1 MAAPTPRPRSRVL
14 LLCEDP
20 VLVQLLRGLLRALP
34 EPWPEAVVPERI
46 PDDIPLAA
54 AGCSLCL
61 LEPGAGG
68 VTVPRLLSR
77 LRAAAPGLRV
87 AGVLGESSRHGDRAE
102 VMQWLRDGMSDL
114 LVARELSAN
123 TLATLLG
130 HAAPALV
137 AALPQATAINPLAAP
152 AAAQGSWRI
161 ALVEQRASFDADTLE
176 RLGFGPGDIGNTI
189 GDWKSLLHHSDLD
202 VLVSAVQS
210 ALDGNTAA
218 ALEYRLRRRTGGW
231 VEVRSTGITVE
242 ADTHGAPVAVTG
254 RFTDCVAATD
264 AWQPQSPLDTAPA
277 RASATEQPA
286 TSPAASQSPATSK
299 SPAAEPAAPLD
310 TAAASVP
317 LAADHS
323 PPEPPHETTALANHA
338 QTAMLRCS
346 PDAGGVFRVLW
357 RNASAA
363 GDTATAEATSS
374 RASDVLPAC
383 DNFRLEDALTRVHG
397 TGIPEQH
404 DALLLERADPPAWRR
419 FQLCRLPDGDVLLE
433 VQDISELVRSQS
445 ARRSQDE
452 LTGAIVR
459 SLPVTTLLVD
469 ERGMIEYCISASGG
483 VLAEATPG
491 IDGRPLAALLG
502 VRAGDDCLH
511 QVTRTL
517 NTSRPGLV
525 TLELDTPGEHHWIEC
540 RSTLLRGR
548 PGTAPRVVLA
558 LIDVSTRVQES
569 REARA
574 SSSQFRAALR
584 SLPVPLYLKDV
595 EGRYAALNG
604 AFERLLGVEEGMLL
618 GKTDVEVFP
627 DELATELHDN
637 ERRLQ
642 SSEQGFTELRT
653 VGVGAARARRWC
665 FEFPVRA
672 SDGSQQGWG
681 GLWLSS
687 GDLPAD
693 SGAPVVATPEPESL
707 RARRQKDLDSATA
720 SVINR
725 VEDAL
730 TDSGDYADVLRQLEQ
745 LVETTMQAQAL
756 IHQVAGHGE
765 AASARPLV
773 ALAPL
778 AQEIMELERILLP
791 ASAHFQNE
799 VEQGLPPAQCEPVA
813 FHQILLR
820 GIRHARRALGAEG
833 TLCIRLRRASGVR
846 RACIACRDGFEGAF
860 VELVIEDSDTQLDDD
875 ALAFLTTP
883 GAQRPSGG
891 GIDDLAEVLAL
902 SHIQGGHLQVHR
914 LVPGGISLHVF
925 FRAGDATGLEGPGA
939 RGRSTVMPFPL
950 GRSQI
955 RGTPAD

>member
-1 MAAPTPRPRSRVL
+1 MATPTSRPRSRVL

-54 AGCSLCL
+54 PGCSLCL

-68 VTVPRLLSR
+68 MAAQRLLAR
-77 LRAAAPGLRV
+77 VRQAAPGLRV

-102 VMQWLRDGMSDL
+102 VVQWLREGMGEL
-114 LVARELSAN
+114 LLARELSAN
-123 TLATLLG
+123 TLASLLEPPV
-130 HAAPALV
+130 AAPV
-137 AALPQATAINPLAAP
+137 AALPPAAHIP
-152 AAAQGSWRI
+152 AVAAAAAQGSWRI
-161 ALVEQRASFDADTLE
+161 ALVEQRASFDPLTLD

-189 GDWKSLLHHSDLD
+189 GDWKSLLHHTDLD
-202 VLVSAVQS
+202 PLVSAVQA
-210 ALDGNTAA
+210 ALDGATPA
-218 ALEYRLRRRTGGW
+218 ALNYRLRKRSGGW
-231 VEVRSTGITVE
+231 IDVRSTGITVE
-242 ADTHGAPVAVTG
+242 SDASGAPVAVSG
-254 RFTDCVAATD
+254 RFVDAAAAD
-264 AWQPQSPLDTAPA
+264 AIGHLHERSMAEPTQAPATAPA
-277 RASATEQPA
+277 
-286 TSPAASQSPATSK
+286 
-299 SPAAEPAAPLD
+299 PAAEATTASTTPASSSAPQAVIETPQTAPA
-310 TAAASVP
+310 TAARTPVP
-317 LAADHS
+317 GSTELSH
-323 PPEPPHETTALANHA
+323 HA
-338 QTAMLRCS
+338 QTAMLLCS
-346 PDAGGVFRVLW
+346 PDAEGVFHVLW
-357 RNASAA
+357 RNDAA
-363 GDTATAEATSS
+363 AAEATGASQPGS
-374 RASDVLPAC
+374 GRAADALPAC
-383 DNFRLEDALTRVHG
+383 DNFRLEDALARVHG

-404 DALLLERADPPAWRR
+404 DALLLARADPPAWRR
-419 FQLCRLPDGDVLLE
+419 FQLCRLPEGDVLVE

-445 ARRSQDE
+445 ARRAQEE

-469 ERGMIEYCISASGG
+469 ERGMIEHCISAAGSLLGD
-483 VLAEATPG
+483 ATAG
-491 IDGRPLAALLG
+491 IEGRALAALLG

-525 TLELDTPGEHHWIEC
+525 TVELDTQNGHHWVEC

-548 PGTAPRVVLA
+548 PGAAPRVVLA
-558 LIDVSTRVQES
+558 LIDVSARVQES
-569 REARA
+569 RDARA
-574 SSSQFRAALR
+574 SSGQFRAALR

-642 SSEQGFTELRT
+642 ASVQGFAEIRT
-653 VGVGAARARRWC
+653 VGVGAARTQRWC
-665 FEFPVRA
+665 FEFPVR
-672 SDGSQQGWG
+672 SNDGTLQGFG
-681 GLWLSS
+681 GLWIAAA
-687 GDLPAD
+687 DLPAD
-693 SGAPVVATPEPESL
+693 AGASLMPAAAPDDL
-707 RARRQKDLDSATA
+707 RARRQRDLDSATA

-756 IHQVAGHGE
+756 IHHAAGHGE
-765 AASARPLV
+765 AASTRPLV

-799 VEQGLPPAQCEPVA
+799 IEQGLPPAHCEPVV

-820 GIRHARRALGAEG
+820 GIRQARRALGAEG

-846 RACIACRDGFEGAF
+846 RACIACREGFEGAF
-860 VELVIEDSDTQLDDD
+860 VELVIEDSDTHHARRGAS
-875 ALAFLTTP
+875 ALGRHRRSGRGAGALPHAGRTPAGASP
-883 GAQRPSGG
+883 GAGRYQPAR
-891 GIDDLAEVLAL
+891 VL
-902 SHIQGGHLQVHR
+902 
-914 LVPGGISLHVF
+914 PG
-925 FRAGDATGLEGPGA
+925 R
-939 RGRSTVMPFPL
+939 
-950 GRSQI
+950 
-955 RGTPAD
+955 

>member
-34 EPWPEAVVPERI
+34 EPWPEAVVPEHI

-54 AGCSLCL
+54 PGCTVCF

-68 VTVPRLLSR
+68 VGVQRLLAR
-77 LRAAAPGLRV
+77 LRAVAPGLRV
-87 AGVLGESSRHGDRAE
+87 VGILGESSRHGDRAE
-102 VMQWLRDGMSDL
+102 VMQWLKDGLGDL
-114 LVARELSAN
+114 LIARDLSAN
-123 TLATLLG
+123 TLAALLD
-130 HAAPALV
+130 APSQAPL
-137 AALPQATAINPLAAP
+137 AALPQGDASTSAASSRRP
-152 AAAQGSWRI
+152 GSWRI
-161 ALVEQRASFDADTLE
+161 ALVEQRASFDAATLE

-189 GDWKSLLHHSDLD
+189 GDWKSLLHPADLD

-210 ALDGNTAA
+210 ALDGIPMAG
-218 ALEYRLRRRTGGW
+218 LSYRLRRRTGGW
-231 VEVRSTGITVE
+231 IEARSTGITVA
-242 ADTHGAPVAVTG
+242 ADTSGAPVTVTG
-254 RFTDCVAATD
+254 HFVDADAGADASAEPRQARVTPEPEAVQPSLQTPRAAHEPPPIDAAMQAASTHTDPATLAPATTD
-264 AWQPQSPLDTAPA
+264 AS
-277 RASATEQPA
+277 
-286 TSPAASQSPATSK
+286 
-299 SPAAEPAAPLD
+299 
-310 TAAASVP
+310 
-317 LAADHS
+317 
-323 PPEPPHETTALANHA
+323 ALASHA
-338 QTAMLRCS
+338 QTAMLLCS
-346 PDAGGVFRVLW
+346 PDASGVFRVLW
-357 RNASAA
+357 RNDAASAQSDST
-363 GDTATAEATSS
+363 GHGSS
-374 RASDVLPAC
+374 GKAADVLPAC
-383 DNFRLEDALTRVHG
+383 DNFRLEDALARVHG

-404 DALLLERADPPAWRR
+404 DALLLARADPPAWRR
-419 FQLCRLPDGDVLLE
+419 FQLCRLPDGDVLVE

-469 ERGMIEYCISASGG
+469 ESGIIEHCISSAGG
-483 VLAEATPG
+483 VLAEAAPG
-491 IDGRPLAALLG
+491 IEGRALAALLG

-525 TLELDTPGEHHWIEC
+525 TVELDTSNGHHWIEC

-548 PGTAPRVVLA
+548 PGALPRVVLA
-558 LIDVSTRVQES
+558 LIDVTARVQES

-584 SLPVPLYLKDV
+584 SLPVPLYLKDI

-604 AFERLLGVEEGMLL
+604 AFERLLGVEETMLL

-627 DELATELHDN
+627 DDVATELHDN

-642 SSEQGFTELRT
+642 ASVQGFAEIRT
-653 VGVGAARARRWC
+653 VGVGAARTQRWC

-672 SDGSQQGWG
+672 NDGTLQGWG
-681 GLWLSS
+681 GLWLSAS
-687 GDLPAD
+687 ELP
-693 SGAPVVATPEPESL
+693 SGAVSPASTPEPET
-707 RARRQKDLDSATA
+707 ARSQRHRDLESAAA

-765 AASARPLV
+765 AASTRPLV

-778 AQEIMELERILLP
+778 AQDIMELERILLP

-799 VEQGLPPAQCEPVA
+799 IEPGLPPAHCEPVA

-820 GIRHARRALGAEG
+820 GIRHARRALGPEG
-833 TLCIRLRRASGVR
+833 TLCIRLRRASGAR
-846 RACIACRDGFEGAF
+846 RACLSCREGFEGAF
-860 VELVIEDSDTQLDDD
+860 VELVIEDSDSRLGDEDL
-875 ALAFLTTP
+875 ALLTTP
-883 GAQRPSGG
+883 GVPRPVGS

-902 SHIQGGHLQVHR
+902 CHTQGGHLQVHR
-914 LVPGGISLHVF
+914 LVPGGLSLHVF
-925 FRAGDATGLEGPGA
+925 FRAGDAASLDGAGA
-939 RGRSTVMPFPL
+939 RARSTVTPFPF
-950 GRSQI
+950 GRSQQ
-955 RGTPAD
+955 RGGQAD

>member
-1 MAAPTPRPRSRVL
+1 MATPTSRPRSRVL

-54 AGCSLCL
+54 PGCSLCL

-68 VTVPRLLSR
+68 MAAQRLLAR
-77 LRAAAPGLRV
+77 VRQAAPGLRV

-102 VMQWLRDGMSDL
+102 VVQWLREGMGEL
-114 LVARELSAN
+114 LLARELSAN
-123 TLATLLG
+123 TLASLLEPPV
-130 HAAPALV
+130 AAPV
-137 AALPQATAINPLAAP
+137 AALPPAAHIP
-152 AAAQGSWRI
+152 AVAAAAAQGSWRI
-161 ALVEQRASFDADTLE
+161 ALVEQRASFDPLTLD

-189 GDWKSLLHHSDLD
+189 GDWKSLLHHTDLD
-202 VLVSAVQS
+202 PLVSAVQA
-210 ALDGNTAA
+210 ALDGATPA
-218 ALEYRLRRRTGGW
+218 ALNYRLRKRSGGW
-231 VEVRSTGITVE
+231 IDVRSTGITVE
-242 ADTHGAPVAVTG
+242 SDASGAPVAVSG
-254 RFTDCVAATD
+254 RFVDAAAAD
-264 AWQPQSPLDTAPA
+264 AIGHLHERSMAEPTQAPATAQAPAAEATTASATPPSGSAPQAVIETPQTAPA
-277 RASATEQPA
+277 
-286 TSPAASQSPATSK
+286 
-299 SPAAEPAAPLD
+299 
-310 TAAASVP
+310 TAAR
-317 LAADHS
+317 
-323 PPEPPHETTALANHA
+323 TAVAGSTELSHHA
-338 QTAMLRCS
+338 QTAMLVCS
-346 PDAGGVFRVLW
+346 PDAEGVFHVLW
-357 RNASAA
+357 RNDAAAADATGASQSGSDRAA
-363 GDTATAEATSS
+363 DA
-374 RASDVLPAC
+374 LPAC
-383 DNFRLEDALTRVHG
+383 DNFRLEDALARVHG

-404 DALLLERADPPAWRR
+404 DALLLARADPPAWRR
-419 FQLCRLPDGDVLLE
+419 FQLCRLPEGDVLVE

-445 ARRSQDE
+445 ARRAQEE

-469 ERGMIEYCISASGG
+469 ERGMIEHCISSAGS
-483 VLAEATPG
+483 VLGDATAG
-491 IDGRPLAALLG
+491 IEGRALAALLG

-525 TLELDTPGEHHWIEC
+525 TVELDTQNGHHWVEC

-548 PGTAPRVVLA
+548 PGAAPRVVLA
-558 LIDVSTRVQES
+558 LIDVSARVQES
-569 REARA
+569 RDARA
-574 SSSQFRAALR
+574 SSGQFRAALR

-637 ERRLQ
+637 ERHLQ
-642 SSEQGFTELRT
+642 ASVQGFAEIRT
-653 VGVGAARARRWC
+653 VGVGAARTQRWC
-665 FEFPVRA
+665 FEFPVR
-672 SDGSQQGWG
+672 SNDGTLQGFG
-681 GLWLSS
+681 GLWIAAA
-687 GDLPAD
+687 DLPAD
-693 SGAPVVATPEPESL
+693 AGASLMPAAAPDDL
-707 RARRQKDLDSATA
+707 RARRQRDLDSATA

-756 IHQVAGHGE
+756 IHHAAGHGE
-765 AASARPLV
+765 AASTRPLV

-799 VEQGLPPAQCEPVA
+799 IEQGLPPAHCEPVV

-820 GIRHARRALGAEG
+820 GIRQARRALGAEG

-846 RACIACRDGFEGAF
+846 RACIACREGFEGAF
-860 VELVIEDSDTQLDDD
+860 VELVIEDSDTQLGDED
-875 ALAFLTTP
+875 LAFLTTP
-883 GAQRPSGG
+883 GAARPLSG

-902 SHIQGGHLQVHR
+902 CHTQGGHLQVHR

-925 FRAGDATGLEGPGA
+925 FRAGDAASVEGPGA
-939 RGRSTVMPFPL
+939 RARSTVTPFPF
-950 GRSQI
+950 GRSQQ
-955 RGTPAD
+955 RGNPAD